1 MWEALGSLLKCL
13 FGDSE
18 RTVDN
23 YTYVYVNEDPVE
35 KNNNLYYLMAEL
47 G

>member
-1 MWEALGSLLKCL
+1 MWEALGSILKCL
-13 FGDSE
+13 FCDNDSGD
-18 RTVDN
+18 D

-35 KNNNLYYLMAEL
+35 KNNLYYLMTEL

>member
-1 MWEALGSLLKCL
+1 MWEALGSLLNCL
-13 FGDSE
+13 FGENS
-18 RTVDN
+18 TINN
-23 YTYVYVNEDPVE
+23 YTYVYVNEDPEE